1 MLYYIVMADRNT
13 FSKEKPIEDVKQ
25 SIKAIET
32 DIKFIKEYIRK
43 IEIRKQLEEDKQKQI
58 EDEYVK
64 PTTGWF
70 W

>member
-43 IEIRKQLEEDKQKQI
+43 IEIRKQLEEQKQK
-58 EDEYVK
+58 EVEAEYVK
-64 PTTGWF
+64 PTSGW